1 MPPWSRFARGVACA
15 LAALGAACAFAD
27 ATIKPWTGKETPP
40 LARPDLSGKVVDLKE
55 LRGKVVV
62 LNFWATWCEP
72 CMAEMP
78 SLERLRSRFQGRPLE
93 VLTVNYGEGMPR
105 IRDYLAKQN
114 INLQVLLDP
123 EKQAAS
129 AWRAG
134 GLPIT
139 FLIDPRGRVRHYAFG
154 ERDWSD
160 DETVKLVENMMGTG
174 AGARQ

>member
-1 MPPWSRFARGVACA
+1 M
-15 LAALGAACAFAD
+15 AASV
-27 ATIKPWTGKETPP
+27 IKPWTGKETPP
-40 LARPDLSGKVVDLKE
+40 LMRPDLSGKVVDLKE

-93 VLTVNYGEGMPR
+93 VLTVNYGEGTPR
-105 IRDYLAKQN
+105 IRDYLAKQK
-114 INLQVLLDP
+114 ISLPVLLDP
-123 EKQAAS
+123 DKEAAT

-139 FLIDPRGRVRHYAFG
+139 FLIDARGRVRHYAFG

-160 DETVKLVENMMGTG
+160 EETVKLVENMLGG
-174 AGARQ
+174 GGDARR

>member
-1 MPPWSRFARGVACA
+1 MRLLAR
-15 LAALGAACAFAD
+15 AALGALLALGAASAG
-27 ATIKPWTGKETPP
+27 ATAIKPWTGKETPA
-40 LARPDLSGKVVDLKE
+40 LIRPDLTGKVVDLKE

-78 SLERLRSRFQGRPLE
+78 SLERLRSRFQGRALE
-93 VLTVNYGEGMPR
+93 VLAVNYGEGNAKV
-105 IRDYLAKQN
+105 RDFLQRQN
-114 INLQVLLDP
+114 ISLTVLLDP
-123 EKQAAS
+123 EKEAAS

-139 FLIDPRGRVRHYAFG
+139 FLIDATGRVRHYVFG

-160 DETVKLVENMMGTG
+160 DESVKLVESLIA
-174 AGARQ
+174 AGPHARQ

>member
-1 MPPWSRFARGVACA
+1 MIVARGLAFGALACA
-15 LAALGAACAFAD
+15 TAPAA
-27 ATIKPWTGKETPP
+27 ATAIKPWTGKETPP
-40 LARPDLSGKVVDLKE
+40 LMRPDLTGKVVDLKE
-55 LRGKVVV
+55 MRGKVVV

-72 CMAEMP
+72 CLAEMP

-93 VLTVNYGEGMPR
+93 VLTVNYGEGTPR

-114 INLQVLLDP
+114 ISLPVLLDP
-123 EKQAAS
+123 EKEAAT

-139 FLIDPRGRVRHYAFG
+139 FVIDPRGRVRHYAFG

-160 DETVKLVENMMGTG
+160 EETVKLVENLLDGG
-174 AGARQ
+174 NAR